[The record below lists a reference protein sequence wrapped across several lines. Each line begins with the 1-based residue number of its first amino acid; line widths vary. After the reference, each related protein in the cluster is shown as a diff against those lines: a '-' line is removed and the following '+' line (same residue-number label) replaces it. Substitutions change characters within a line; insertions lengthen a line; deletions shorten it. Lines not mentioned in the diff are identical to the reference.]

1 MSFVFP
7 FLCPQKYTNSPRGW
21 DIEGNFWLAVKDPTT
36 GEYNKWNWHNGN
48 FKDYD
53 VMLNNK
59 LGGSPDNAT
68 LDSSQWL
75 CRSFLNNRSSVKLQA
90 FVSRFICSQ
99 IIKYNGVIA
108 CTKIRERCE
117 RYLVAFAIYLAIKF
131 ICVQSSLWTMW
142 TLSCSICYISR
153 H

>member
-59 LGGSPDNAT
+59 LGGSPDKPPST
-68 LDSSQWL
+68 VP
-75 CRSFLNNRSSVKLQA
+75 RSFLNNRSSVKLQA

>member
-36 GEYNKWNWHNGN
+36 GEYNKWNWHNSN

-59 LGGSPDNAT
+59 LGGSPDKPPSTVPNDYVGPFWIT
-68 LDSSQWL
+68 DRVSNYKL
-75 CRSFLNNRSSVKLQA
+75 SFHGSYALK
-90 FVSRFICSQ
+90 
-99 IIKYNGVIA
+99 
-108 CTKIRERCE
+108 
-117 RYLVAFAIYLAIKF
+117 
-131 ICVQSSLWTMW
+131 
-142 TLSCSICYISR
+142 
-153 H
+153 